1 LNHRDPKQILCKF
14 CLFIFSLN
22 FLLCVLCD
30 SVVVFF
36 DQEAPMSGC
45 FPSMLI
51 LLLFVLSPVRGP
63 VETDK
68 PTGRPAEVEVRF
80 HDGSTVRAVLQ
91 DNLEVLTPYGKLTV
105 PIRDVRRIEF
115 GLHLADGQGKK
126 IDGLVSDLGGIS
138 HKNRAAAS
146 RELGVLGIKAYP
158 ALLQAARSTDLEI
171 ARRAKELLKPLQERI
186 RAEQLRV
193 EPDDIIHTTEFP
205 ITGRIVSRAIKAR
218 TACLGDVEVQICL
231 VRSLHALAAGNQEAR
246 LSGTWLGNQN
256 RPCGILQQGRCL
268 LLVNEGGSAA
278 IAEMTDANSL
288 VVHTWG
294 NLVGEIAKGGRT
306 ITWKN
311 GAIWKRP

>member
-1 LNHRDPKQILCKF
+1 
-14 CLFIFSLN
+14 
-22 FLLCVLCD
+22 
-30 SVVVFF
+30 
-36 DQEAPMSGC
+36 MSGC
-45 FPSMLI
+45 FPSILI
-51 LLLFVLSPVRGP
+51 LPLFVSGSVRGP
-63 VETDK
+63 VETD
-68 PTGRPAEVEVRF
+68 RPAGKPATVEVRF

-115 GLHLADGQGKK
+115 GLHLADGQGKR

-146 RELGVLGIKAYP
+146 RELGVLGVKAYP

-171 ARRAKELLKPLQERI
+171 ARRAKELLRPLQERI

-231 VRSLHALAAGNQEAR
+231 VQSLRALAGNPEEPR
-246 LSGTWLGNQN
+246 LTGIWLGNQN
-256 RPCGILQQGRCL
+256 RPCGILKQGSFL
-268 LLVNEGGSAA
+268 LLVNEGGGAA
-278 IAEMTDANSL
+278 IGKLTDANHL
-288 VVHTWG
+288 IVHSWG
-294 NLVGEIAKGGRT
+294 DLVGELPKGGRT
-306 ITWKN
+306 IAWKN